1 MIDDMK
7 GLSISR
13 FIQRNGNIL
22 FFRYAPNRIGFYY
35 VKLVFHLYY
44 FFRFREKRIIRRNIR
59 DFLRGLQWRDDRL
72 MRRVMRGAFNGI
84 FMHYYEK
91 MFSAYKPYREVV
103 RYFSSA
109 VTVEGQEHLDEALKN
124 GAGVILV
131 TAHWGGV
138 EYIPWALA
146 MRQYPLSVILEYQS
160 EKLRQ
165 YLRNKN
171 RHFKAV
177 QLLNHSEVD
186 SIWKHALQSLQQN
199 RIVMTQCDEVDVWR
213 RREKRVMPLFN
224 RSVYYDNTIEIMA
237 KHTGA
242 AVISA
247 YMERR
252 SPRRYHLRL
261 EKTVATDPREIGL
274 WVYRRFGYFISTYP
288 EQWYQWK
295 KWNKVLAKNPADNRT
310 SGQHAYRAV
319 VFDLDN
325 TLYHGYKLRRKVL
338 SRVALHNP
346 RGMRRVVALPAARN
360 SISGTRF
367 DSGKEL
373 VQEIARRIA
382 STGEQAATE
391 EIARWYCGPFY
402 EHFLAVLH
410 RGFNAPTHVLKMLQI
425 LRKGGVK
432 LFCYSDYSR
441 VAERLNAVG
450 LPPDLFDGIYS
461 SEDSGSLKPSPT
473 VLQEIAR
480 VAATEPADILMVGDR
495 DDTDG
500 QSAKLAGCDFF
511 RIQGETSMQFQES
524 WRVLAHRLDIP
535 EGEQAR

>member
-1 MIDDMK
+1 MGTDMK

-22 FFRYAPNRIGFYY
+22 FFRYAPNKIGFYY

-91 MFSAYKPYREVV
+91 MFSAYKPYWEVV

-124 GAGVILV
+124 GTGVILV

-186 SIWKHALQSLQQN
+186 SIWKHALQSLKEN

-213 RREKRVMPLFN
+213 RREKRTMPLFN
-224 RSVYYDNTIEIMA
+224 RTVYYDNTIEIMA

-242 AVISA
+242 TVISA

-261 EKTVATDPREIGL
+261 EKTAETAPREIGL

-295 KWNKVLAKNPADNRT
+295 KWGKVLAKQPADSQN
-310 SGQHAYRAV
+310 GAQHAYKAV

-325 TLYHGYKLRRKVL
+325 TLYHGRKLRRKVL
-338 SRVALHNP
+338 SHVALHNP
-346 RGMRRVVALPAARN
+346 RGMRQVVAMSAARN

-367 DSGKEL
+367 ASGKEL
-373 VQEIARRIA
+373 VQEMARRVNPA
-382 STGEQAATE
+382 GENGAVDEFVQ
-391 EIARWYCGPFY
+391 WYRGTFY
-402 EHFLAVLH
+402 DHFLTVLR
-410 RGFNAPTHVLKMLQI
+410 RGFNAPAHVRSVLQL
-425 LRKGGVK
+425 LRREGVK

-441 VAERLNAVG
+441 VAERLDAVG
-450 LPPDLFDGIYS
+450 LAPDLFDGIYS
-461 SEDSGSLKPSPT
+461 SEDSGSLKPSPA

-480 VAATEPADILMVGDR
+480 VTDSEPGDILMVGDR

-511 RIQGETSMQFQES
+511 RIQGENLMQFRES
-524 WRVLAHRLDIP
+524 WLVLAHRLEIS
-535 EGEQAR
+535 EGDQTR